1 MSVET
6 SLKEI
11 EDSYE
16 SKPGVEG
23 RRWRCMAFHR
33 QFQISARVLG
43 RRRERVVAVT
53 IGSGKNLEM
62 ATRAKTNLIIILV
75 EGKGSFYAEILPTCC

>member
-1 MSVET
+1 MKDICKSNGKKKGGAWECYYAGKFFGWET
-6 SLKEI
+6 N
-11 EDSYE
+11 
-16 SKPGVEG
+16 
-23 RRWRCMAFHR
+23 
-33 QFQISARVLG
+33 Q
-43 RRRERVVAVT
+43 VVAVT